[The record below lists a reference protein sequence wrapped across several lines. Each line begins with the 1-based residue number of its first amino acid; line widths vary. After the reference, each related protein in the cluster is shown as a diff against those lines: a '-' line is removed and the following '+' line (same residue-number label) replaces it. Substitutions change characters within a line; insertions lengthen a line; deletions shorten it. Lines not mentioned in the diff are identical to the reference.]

1 MDNLRQKAKEL
12 LESKTVN
19 LVIGYENGTN
29 GKARAVFITDPEK
42 TGKLIY
48 DERCKQNLAVYL
60 NKHEVKHYGKIAIV
74 APLMV
79 MRSILV
85 LVSECQVKKE
95 NIVALGIGEDGSLL
109 DFPSLEVVEKYV
121 AKIPLGNPQSD
132 QEILDKLNAMTME
145 QRRAF
150 WQNELERCFKCYA
163 CRAACPMCY
172 CLRCTVECNQPQWIS
187 APAHPLGN
195 LEWHM
200 LRTMHLTGR
209 CVSCGDCGRACPL
222 NIPIHLLTMQQAE
235 EAFHMFGVRAG
246 NSMKAESAL
255 STYKPDDKENFI
267 L

>member
-1 MDNLRQKAKEL
+1 MDNLQKKAKEL
-12 LESKTVN
+12 LESKTVD

-29 GKARAVFITDPEK
+29 GKARAVFITDPAK

-48 DERCKQNLAVYL
+48 DQRCKQNLAVYL
-60 NKHEVKHYGKIAIV
+60 NKHEVKHFGKIGIV
-74 APLMV
+74 ATLEV

-85 LVSECQVKKE
+85 LISECQVKPE
-95 NIVALGIGEDGSLL
+95 NIVVMGISGDGSLL

-121 AKIPLGNPQSD
+121 SKEPLGNPPSD
-132 QEILDKLNAMTME
+132 QEIIDKLNAMSMD
-145 QRRAF
+145 QRREF
-150 WQNELERCFKCYA
+150 WENELARCFKCYA

-187 APAHPLGN
+187 SPAHPLGN

-235 EAFHMFGVRAG
+235 QAHLMFGVHAG
-246 NSMKAESAL
+246 TSMKADSAL
-255 STYKPDDKENFI
+255 STFKPDDKENFI